1 MVLIALLLDLV
12 FVGVAFGARTWVQRQ
27 RTGDS
32 GWRLGRPHSAAEAV
46 ARVLLFGS
54 VAAIATTLM
63 TATESPPAVIAILS
77 TAVAAASIVLVAV
90 AQLQMAE
97 SWRIGVDPDERTE
110 LVRSGLYAHV
120 RNPIY
125 TGMAAYTIAHVGL
138 TPTPAAVIA
147 ALLMVAGV
155 QLQVRSV
162 EEPYLDR
169 IHNDAFRAWTRT
181 SGRFIPRIG

>member
-1 MVLIALLLDLV
+1 MVLVTLVLDLV
-12 FVGVAFGARTWVQRQ
+12 FVVAAFGARTWVQRR
-27 RTGDS
+27 RTGDT

-46 ARVLLFGS
+46 ARILLFGS
-54 VAAIATTLM
+54 ATAIVAALV
-63 TATESPPAVIAILS
+63 TAEESPSAVVASLS
-77 TAVAAASIVLVAV
+77 VAGATASIVLVAV

-125 TGMAAYTIAHVGL
+125 TGMTAYTIAHVGL
-138 TPTPAAVIA
+138 TPTPAAVVA
-147 ALLMVAGV
+147 VCLMVLGV
-155 QLQVRSV
+155 VIQVRSV

-169 IHNDAFRAWTRT
+169 VHGDAFRAWTRT
-181 SGRFIPRIG
+181 TGRFVPRVG

>member
-1 MVLIALLLDLV
+1 MVIVALMLDLV
-12 FVGVAFGARTWVQRQ
+12 FVVVAFGARTWVQRR

-32 GWRLGRPHSAAEAV
+32 GWRLGRPHSAAEGL

-54 VAAIATTLM
+54 AAAIMAALATVQ
-63 TATESPPAVIAILS
+63 ASPPAAAAGLS
-77 TAVAAASIVLVAV
+77 VAVAIGSIVLVAV

-110 LVRSGLYAHV
+110 LVRTGLYAHV

-138 TPTPAAVIA
+138 TPSPAAAAA
-147 ALLMVAGV
+147 ALLMIAGV
-155 QLQVRSV
+155 ELQVRSV

-169 IHNDAFRAWTRT
+169 VHGNEFRAWTGT
-181 SGRFIPRIG
+181 SGRFVPRVG

>member
-1 MVLIALLLDLV
+1 MFFVALVLDLV
-12 FVGVAFGARTWVQRQ
+12 FVTVAFGARTWVQRR

-32 GWRLGRPHSAAEAV
+32 GWRLGRPHSAAEAL
-46 ARVLLFGS
+46 ARVLLIGS
-54 VAAIATTLM
+54 VLAIVVALVSE
-63 TATESPPAVIAILS
+63 AEAPPTVIAILS
-77 TAVAAASIVLVAV
+77 AGVAVGSIVLVAV

-110 LVRSGLYAHV
+110 LVRSGLYSHV

-125 TGMAAYTIAHVGL
+125 TGMVVYTVAHVGL

-147 ALLMVAGV
+147 ALLMITGV
-155 QLQVRSV
+155 ELQVRAV

-169 IHNDAFRAWTRT
+169 VHDNAFRAWTQT
-181 SGRFIPRIG
+181 SGRFIPRVG